1 MNKEFTQKDAD
12 ELLSI
17 EAMCIQLMNKAK
29 ALRIKFAPE
38 ENEVKKKPLT
48 KKQLFQQ
55 HLEANWAKV
64 LEKRMKQHLQN
75 KK

>member
-1 MNKEFTQKDAD
+1 MLTPAEKE

-17 EAMCIQLMNKAK
+17 EAMAKMLMDKAREFRK
-29 ALRIKFAPE
+29 KMAPE
-38 ENEVKKKPLT
+38 GNEVKKKPLT

-64 LEKRMKQHLQN
+64 QEKRMKQHLQN
-75 KK
+75 TK